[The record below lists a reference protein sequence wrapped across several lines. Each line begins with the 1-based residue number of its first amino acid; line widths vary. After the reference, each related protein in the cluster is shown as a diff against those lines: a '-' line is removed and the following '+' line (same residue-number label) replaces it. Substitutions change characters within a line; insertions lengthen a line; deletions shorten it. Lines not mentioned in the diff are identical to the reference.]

1 MLTTSSTA
9 AGRVYTQLRSEILD
23 GDLPPGAPLLEVEQS
38 ARLGV
43 SRTPVREALRRLVA
57 ESLVEPS
64 GKRGL
69 VVTQVAEHD
78 VRSLFELRACLEA
91 QAAQLAVVRGKPA
104 LFAAF
109 EFQFTQWHGHFRGP
123 AVTDEQVRDYFAL
136 IGRFDEAIAK
146 ATENSFLVDAI
157 DNLRT
162 HIARVRRMAG
172 HSQARLEASA
182 SEHSLIARAIARGDA
197 ALALHATHVHLHNS
211 FEHFRQSWR
220 PAGRD
225 AIEGHSPPRTT
236 ETRHE
241 EPSRPIPPQ

>member
-9 AGRVYTQLRSEILD
+9 AGRAYTQLRSEILD

-43 SRTPVREALRRLVA
+43 SRTPVREALRRLAA

-91 QAAQLAVVRGKPA
+91 QAAQLAAVRGKPA

-109 EFQFTQWHGHFRGP
+109 EFQFTQWHGHLRGST
-123 AVTDEQVRDYFAL
+123 VSDEQVSDYYAL
-136 IGRFDEAIAK
+136 ISRFDEAIYK
-146 ATENSFLVDAI
+146 ATENSFLVDAVE
-157 DNLRT
+157 NLRT
-162 HIARVRRMAG
+162 HITRVRRMAG

-182 SEHSLIARAIARGDA
+182 SEHALIARAISRGDA

-220 PAGRD
+220 PDDRD
-225 AIEGHSPPRTT
+225 AIEEHNSPTTTT
-236 ETRHE
+236 ETPR
-241 EPSRPIPPQ
+241 